1 MTRTAPP
8 ALTEKQW
15 LWQVQDL
22 ASKLRWTHYHPFL
35 SVRSPRGWPDL
46 ALCRPPRLILAELK
60 SDKGKLTAAQ
70 ALWLELLND
79 CPAVEVYVW
88 RPADFP
94 DVLEVLR

>member
-1 MTRTAPP
+1 MTRTAPLP
-8 ALTEKQW
+8 LTEKQW

-22 ASKLRWTHYHPFL
+22 ASQLRWTHYHPFL

-60 SDKGKLTAAQ
+60 SDKGKVTESQLH
-70 ALWLELLND
+70 WLRLLGQ

-88 RPADFP
+88 RPVDFP
-94 DVLEVLR
+94 DVLEVLK